1 MHIDLSTLSPVETYA
16 TMTQTVVPRPIAWML
31 TENDAG
37 DYNLAPFS
45 YFNAMSSSPPMAV
58 FSVGVNPD
66 GQIKDTRYNLEKRE
80 HCVIHIAHREM
91 AATMTA
97 TSATL
102 NRGTS
107 EVSQLGLETT
117 DMPGSLLPRLTDC
130 RVAYAAKLVDT
141 KMIKQ
146 QWIAFVELTDLYLA
160 DTVVGKDEKGRLKI
174 HAEKLDPIGRL
185 GGGEYVM
192 AGDVVTIQRPA

>member
-58 FSVGVNPD
+58 FSVGLNPD

-107 EVSQLGLETT
+107 EVSQLGLEL
-117 DMPGSLLPRLTDC
+117 SL
-130 RVAYAAKLVDT
+130 
-141 KMIKQ
+141 
-146 QWIAFVELTDLYLA
+146 
-160 DTVVGKDEKGRLKI
+160 I
-174 HAEKLDPIGRL
+174 HISEP
-185 GGGEYVM
+185 
-192 AGDVVTIQRPA
+192 TRPY

>member
-58 FSVGVNPD
+58 FSVGLNPD